1 MVEKKERLDYFDI
14 FKFILIVSVVAGHS
28 EIPYWLKTLIFSI
41 HMPAFIIVNGYFMK
55 PSGICEHMAKTG
67 RSLIPVYFI
76 TVAALNLSQF
86 IRHMLFDEPL
96 IINTS
101 LWGIVRLTAGSPL
114 LYPMG
119 AIWFVNALFWSRT
132 VLNIFLKFKYP
143 LPLVIAAS
151 FIANFSYRYII
162 LPFSIQAGIGSV
174 IFLYIGYIMKK
185 YDVLN
190 RVRKPAFAAA
200 VSVLVWLAG
209 GLGLPF
215 VSVLD
220 CQYTIP
226 NILAAASGTFGILI
240 ILRISAPK
248 NHMKLYSVLLFIGRN
263 TLAVLC
269 WHTIDDYIINV
280 FYHKEIMAYLP
291 VTEPVFIVLRIIFN
305 MIPIIIIYIMEHC
318 KIIARKGY
326 G

>member
-86 IRHMLFDEPL
+86 ICSCR
-96 IINTS
+96 
-101 LWGIVRLTAGSPL
+101 
-114 LYPMG
+114 
-119 AIWFVNALFWSRT
+119 
-132 VLNIFLKFKYP
+132 
-143 LPLVIAAS
+143 
-151 FIANFSYRYII
+151 
-162 LPFSIQAGIGSV
+162 IGT
-174 IFLYIGYIMKK
+174 
-185 YDVLN
+185 
-190 RVRKPAFAAA
+190 
-200 VSVLVWLAG
+200 

-269 WHTIDDYIINV
+269 WHTIYDYIINV

-318 KIIARKGY
+318 KIIVRKGY